1 MASAEL
7 LSSGDGKGLSI
18 LLANAGRV
26 SDIGRGWLPIIVL
39 ALEKMSSIDPNYEV
53 RQIKQKLGGL
63 RLYYRAERYDR
74 LREVVREAEILCE
87 QTCEECGKPGCIDGT
102 RGWLRILCEE
112 HAQARA
118 DLQSGENSSLG
129 LT

>member
-1 MASAEL
+1 
-7 LSSGDGKGLSI
+7 
-18 LLANAGRV
+18 
-26 SDIGRGWLPIIVL
+26 L

-102 RGWLRILCEE
+102 RGWRRVLCEE
-112 HAQARA
+112 HTQARA
-118 DLQSGENSSLG
+118 NL
-129 LT
+129 